1 MSYCLDTSALLD
13 AWVRYYSPDVV
24 PSFWKNLDTLVDA
37 GRVWACRQVL
47 EELKRKDD
55 DAHKWLK
62 DRPQIIVEIDADRFD
77 HYLPLTDLR
86 ARLEQRLTLTPSAHR
101 TGGPARY
108 ADVAETGGRLG
119 FITPLTGNFCEGCNR
134 VRVTATGQLFPCL
147 GGIEQVDLRAALRSD
162 DPESA
167 LDAALDLALRIK
179 PERHHF
185 AIERPGAAPTL
196 DRHMSATGG

>member
-62 DRPQIIVEIDADRFD
+62 DRPQIIVEIDADRFKLAQAISD
-77 HYLPLTDLR
+77 AFPNWVDGKRNGADPFIVALG
-86 ARLEQRLTLTPSAHR
+86 EQKSWQVITGERLTKAINPR
-101 TGGPARY
+101 KMRIPDVCVARS
-108 ADVAETGGRLG
+108 VACGSLLEMMRSEKWRL
-119 FITPLTGNFCEGCNR
+119 
-134 VRVTATGQLFPCL
+134 
-147 GGIEQVDLRAALRSD
+147 
-162 DPESA
+162 
-167 LDAALDLALRIK
+167 
-179 PERHHF
+179 
-185 AIERPGAAPTL
+185 
-196 DRHMSATGG
+196 